1 MTETIAP
8 DTTIGVVELFVADLK
23 RSKDYYQN
31 SLGFQL
37 IREETGRAELGAG
50 GEVLLVLNE
59 KPGARQ
65 AKGVTGLYHFAVLL
79 PSRRAFA
86 RLVYDLAEKEVEVS
100 GVADHGVSEAIYLTD
115 PDGNGIEMYSDRRRG
130 EWPRDDIG
138 RLQMVT
144 EELNIEDLM
153 MELKNGLAD
162 WEGLPTNTR
171 IGHVHLHVSD
181 LQSAD
186 KFYRGILGFELMQRY
201 GSAAL
206 FMSAG
211 GYHHHVGMN
220 TWAGE
225 GAPPPPPDAAGL
237 RWFEIILPGQEALD
251 AVIGRLQAAG
261 IAYETVNSGILV
273 RDPSQNGVILK
284 V

>member
-8 DTTIGVVELFVADLK
+8 DTTIGAVELFVADLK

-37 IREETGRAELGAG
+37 LKEEPGRAELGAG
-50 GEVLLVLNE
+50 GVTLLALNE

-65 AKGVTGLYHFAVLL
+65 VKGVTGLYHFAVLL
-79 PSRRAFA
+79 PSRKAFA
-86 RLVYDLAEKEVEVS
+86 RLIYDLAEKEVEVS
-100 GVADHGVSEAIYLTD
+100 GVADHGVSEAVYLTD
-115 PDGNGIEMYSDRRRG
+115 PDGNGIEIYSDRRKG

-186 KFYRGILGFELMQRY
+186 KFYREILGFELMQRY

-211 GYHHHVGMN
+211 GYHHHVGLN

-237 RWFEIILPGQEALD
+237 RWFELILPGQEALD
-251 AVIGRLQAAG
+251 AVVGRLQSAG

-273 RDPSQNGVILK
+273 QDPSQNRIMLK